1 MKLEDQLCSLEL
13 AKKLKELGV
22 KQESLFYRFDHGDH
36 QYIFCKEY
44 EQYSPHVNLNIEDGY
59 SAFTASELG
68 KMLPDSLE
76 SNTASYCEKHLIYQK
91 SKGIHGIG
99 YWKGD
104 HQQAYPSFNDETEAN
119 CRAKMLIWLIEHG
132 YVKND

>member
-22 KQESLFYRFDHGDH
+22 KQDSLFCWGTEFDLEFLPTE
-36 QYIFCKEY
+36 IRNEN
-44 EQYSPHVNLNIEDGY
+44 VVVA
-59 SAFTASELG
+59 AFTSSELG
-68 KMLPDSLE
+68 EMLPDSLE
-76 SNTASYCEKHLIYQK
+76 SNTASYCTKQLIYQK

-104 HQQAYPSFNDETEAN
+104 HQQAYPSFNDTTEAN
-119 CRAKMLIWLIEHG
+119 CRAKMLIWLIENG
-132 YVKND
+132 YVKNEK